1 MNIMKPK
8 IGISLRITNAQNY
21 VEKRDSIS
29 HDWPVFLEQLGFS
42 PLLIPN
48 TISDMPT
55 FLDEMKISGLILS
68 GGDNIG
74 DDNVRDKTENMILDY
89 AVSHNVPLIGICRGM
104 QVINTFFGGK
114 IQSTNNSEH
123 VKNDHFVNITNHS
136 LFKNEQI
143 QVNSFHHNI
152 ITLSNLG
159 KNLSTFAISK
169 NDNTIEGLIHNELP
183 IFGVMW
189 HPERNPND
197 NSNILLKKIFSNK
210 DIK

>member
-1 MNIMKPK
+1 MKPK
-8 IGISLRITNAQNY
+8 IGISLRITNSQNY

-48 TISDMPT
+48 TISDIPT

>member
-48 TISDMPT
+48 TISDIPT

-114 IQSTNNSEH
+114 IQSTNNSDH

-189 HPERNPND
+189 HPEREQENFDQLIIN
-197 NSNILLKKIFSNK
+197 NLFNKK
-210 DIK
+210 

>member
-48 TISDMPT
+48 TISDIPT

-143 QVNSFHHNI
+143 AS
-152 ITLSNLG
+152 
-159 KNLSTFAISK
+159 
-169 NDNTIEGLIHNELP
+169 
-183 IFGVMW
+183 
-189 HPERNPND
+189 
-197 NSNILLKKIFSNK
+197 
-210 DIK
+210 

>member
-48 TISDMPT
+48 TISDIPT

>member
-48 TISDMPT
+48 TISDIPT

-74 DDNVRDKTENMILDY
+74 DDNVRDKTENIILDY
-89 AVSHNVPLIGICRGM
+89 AISHNVPLIGICRGM

-114 IQSTNNSEH
+114 IQSTNNSDH
-123 VKNDHFVNITNHS
+123 VKNDHLVKITNHS

-189 HPERNPND
+189 HPERKPND

-210 DIK
+210 DIQ

>member
-48 TISDMPT
+48 TISDIPT

-136 LFKNEQI
+136 LFKNELI